1 MRKANR
7 IKTIHS
13 SLAIEGNTLS
23 ENEVRDIIN
32 GKTVVAPIKEIQE
45 VRNAIQTYELFDS
58 LNPFEI
64 KDLLKAH
71 GVMMAALTDDAGRFR
86 RGNVGVFSEKGL
98 VHMAP
103 PADRVPLLMDDLFTW
118 LRTAKDH
125 LLIRSCV
132 FHYEFEF
139 IHPFSDGNGRMGRL
153 WQSLLLSRFHP
164 LFQYL
169 PVENMVYANQQAYY
183 EAIAA
188 STQAGQSG
196 PFMDFMLY
204 DILMTLK
211 GHQGEPIATQD
222 ESVHDKVHH
231 KVHHK
236 LSVLYPEI
244 PQQAWNVFNVM
255 RANPKTSADEIGKQ
269 LNLSIRMVR
278 KYISVLKAAGLLERV
293 GSNKSG
299 YWKLREDEV

>member
-1 MRKANR
+1 
-7 IKTIHS
+7 
-13 SLAIEGNTLS
+13 
-23 ENEVRDIIN
+23 
-32 GKTVVAPIKEIQE
+32 
-45 VRNAIQTYELFDS
+45 
-58 LNPFEI
+58 
-64 KDLLKAH
+64 
-71 GVMMAALTDDAGRFR
+71 MMAALTDDAGRFR

-103 PADRVPLLMDDLFTW
+103 PADRVLLLMDDLFAW
-118 LRTAKDH
+118 LWAAKDH

-196 PFMDFMLY
+196 PFIDFMLH

-244 PQQAWNVFNVM
+244 PQQTWNVFNVM

-299 YWKLREDEV
+299 YWKIKECL

>member
-1 MRKANR
+1 M
-7 IKTIHS
+7 
-13 SLAIEGNTLS
+13 
-23 ENEVRDIIN
+23 RDIIN
-32 GKTVVAPIKEIQE
+32 GKNVVAPIKEIQE
-45 VRNAIQTYELFDS
+45 VKNAIKTYEQFDS

-71 GVMMAALTDDAGRFR
+71 GVLMTALTEDAGHFQ
-86 RGNVGVFSEKGL
+86 RGNVSVFSEAGL

-103 PADRVPLLMDDLFTW
+103 PTDRVSFLMDDLFAW
-118 LRTAKDH
+118 LRTSRDH

-139 IHPFSDGNGRMGRL
+139 IHPFSDGNGCMGRL
-153 WQSLLLSRFHP
+153 WQSLLLSKFHP

-169 PVENMVYANQQAYY
+169 PVENMVFANQQAYY

-196 PFMDFMLY
+196 PFIDFMLH

-299 YWKLREDEV
+299 YWKLREDEA